1 MAKKVV
7 KTDKAPSVIGA
18 YSQGVIVESPQLLF
32 CSGQIA
38 IDPVTGKLL
47 NATVREQT
55 IRILKNIGAVL
66 KEAGSSLDKVAKITV
81 FMTNIDD
88 FNEFNEAYAG
98 FFTSNPPARA
108 AVEVSKLPKGA
119 AIEMDAIAYI

>member
-7 KTDKAPSVIGA
+7 KTDKAPAAIGA
-18 YSQGVIVESPQLLF
+18 YSQALIVDSTHTIF

-38 IDPVTGKLL
+38 IDPATGKLL
-47 NATVREQT
+47 NGTVREQT
-55 IRILKNIGAVL
+55 IRILENISAVL
-66 KEAGSSLDKVAKITV
+66 EEAGSCLDKVAKITV
-81 FMTNIDD
+81 FLTSIDD
-88 FNEFNEAYAG
+88 FDEFNEAYAG
-98 FFTSNPPARA
+98 FFTSDPPARA